1 MNQRHEAIDRDTQ
14 SAVDLPSVDVEA
26 NRRARKW
33 STRELMGRA
42 LWELSH
48 PLFAWSPRPFWGWRR
63 WLLRLFGARVGREV
77 RVHPTVRIAV
87 PWNIAIGDHSSV
99 GDRAILYAL
108 GPITIA
114 ERVTVSQGA
123 HLCAGTHDYRDP
135 TMPLLKPPIDI
146 EKDVW
151 ICADAFIGPDVRVG
165 ARAIVGAR
173 CVALGDVEANV
184 VVIGNPAQVLRRR
197 SEDVSP

>member
-1 MNQRHEAIDRDTQ
+1 MNHRHEAIDHDTQ
-14 SAVDLPSVDVEA
+14 SAADLPSVDVEA

-33 STRELMGRA
+33 SARELAVRA
-42 LWELSH
+42 LWELSY

-63 WLLRLFGARVGREV
+63 CLLRLFGARVGRQV

-108 GPITIA
+108 GTITIA

-135 TMPLLKPPIDI
+135 TMPLLKSPIDI

-197 SEDVSP
+197 SEDASP